1 MSTDTLREYLYREP
15 FRTIVLTLPSGR
27 EIRLTNPELTMFTET
42 GRTLIVTEGERVIL
56 VDVAT
61 AEAADTL
68 AE

>member
-1 MSTDTLREYLYREP
+1 MSTDTLREYFHREP
-15 FRTIVLTLPSGR
+15 FRPIMLTLPSGR
-27 EIRLTNPELTMFTET
+27 QIHLKNPELAMFTET